1 MGKGIKE
8 VYLII
13 EPVSIE
19 EGFGLKHEFRD
30 KIYKTTEFKFPLST

>member
-13 EPVSIE
+13 EHISIE
-19 EGFGLKHEFRD
+19 EGFDLEHELRD

>member
-13 EPVSIE
+13 EHVSIE
-19 EGFGLKHEFRD
+19 EGFGLEHEFRD
-30 KIYKTTEFKFPLST
+30 KIFKTTEFKFPYIT